1 MMNSGVDVYGTKTEL
16 EMMENRPSAGPVVAK
31 ASATSRLGRDAPR
44 SAAHRGTSDHISDGT
59 FWGTEQLLWY

>member
-1 MMNSGVDVYGTKTEL
+1 MNSGVDVYGAKTEF
-16 EMMENRPSAGPVVAK
+16 EMMENRPSPPVVAK

-44 SAAHRGTSDHISDGT
+44 SAAHRGTSNHISDGT